1 MVANSPSAAS
11 EIIHHPGLPYSSGAQ
26 QREIACEAHSVAQ
39 CGTVWHSVAHSVCY
53 NVAPRGH
60 WKLSYGRQLLV
71 WQDGAGIFPSYVQP
85 ITFDPPLL
93 QDVGCPDRGA
103 TKEPTGLTCASF
115 D

>member
-1 MVANSPSAAS
+1 MWHTVVWHTVWHTVWHSV
-11 EIIHHPGLPYSSGAQ
+11 
-26 QREIACEAHSVAQ
+26 AHSVLM
-39 CGTVWHSVAHSVCY
+39 CGTVWHSVAQFGTVWHSVCY

-103 TKEPTGLTCASF
+103 KKEPTGLTCASF

>member
-26 QREIACEAHSVAQ
+26 QREIACVAHSVAQ
-39 CGTVWHSVAHSVCY
+39 CAHVWRSVAHSVCY